1 MRRAALLLVLGA
13 CVREG
18 VGEEGS
24 IGDLGTATFA
34 ESVDEAAQMGCSTA
48 AARPLAQQL
57 VDEIDCMQPGVLV
70 RIPDEPQLTLA
81 SAVFPFIQR
90 PAVPL
95 LLRVLAERPGVG
107 LGVNSMLRTLP
118 QQYMLHRWY
127 QNGQCGISLAAA
139 PGTSN
144 HETGTALDINDN
156 AAWRAAFE
164 AHGFRWLGAS
174 DPVHFDYVGPGAMD
188 LRGASV
194 LAFQRLW
201 NRNHPEDPIAEDGDY
216 GPMTEARVAAS
227 PSQGFPTGAVCSA
240 PAPDAALAP
249 DAPAA
254 RDGAPRADARGADAG
269 RPDAGRAHDAALD
282 AALRADAGAPR
293 DGAPR
298 GDAAPAQKVAPASG
312 CAAAPVGSAR

>member
-1 MRRAALLLVLGA
+1 MTRALLLLALSGGA

-18 VGEEGS
+18 QGEEGS
-24 IGDLGTATFA
+24 VGDLGTATFA
-34 ESVDEAAQMGCSTA
+34 ESVDQAAQMGCSTA

-57 VDEIDCMQPGVLV
+57 VEEIDCSQPGVLA
-70 RIPDEPQLTLA
+70 RLPDSPQLTLA
-81 SAVFPFIQR
+81 SAVFPYIQR
-90 PAVPL
+90 VAVPHL
-95 LLRVLAERPGVG
+95 ERVLAERPTVG
-107 LGVNSMLRTLP
+107 LGINSMLRTLP

-174 DPVHFDYVGPGAMD
+174 DPVHFDYVGADAMD
-188 LRGASV
+188 LRGQSV

-201 NRNHPEDPIAEDGDY
+201 NRNHPEDRIAEDGDY

-227 PSQGFPTGAVCSA
+227 PAQGFPLGAVCSP
-240 PAPDAALAP
+240 PADAARPADARIARDTARSDAASP
-249 DAPAA
+249 DAPRRDASLPPDAA
-254 RDGAPRADARGADAG
+254 RDGGPDGAHLDGALHDDAG
-269 RPDAGRAHDAALD
+269 
-282 AALRADAGAPR
+282 
-293 DGAPR
+293 
-298 GDAAPAQKVAPASG
+298 PARKSTATAG
-312 CAAAPVGSAR
+312 CAAAPVGAAR

>member
-1 MRRAALLLVLGA
+1 LRRAALLLLLCA

-24 IGDLGTATFA
+24 IGDLGSATFA
-34 ESVDEAAQMGCSTA
+34 ETVDQAAQMGCSTA
-48 AARPLAQQL
+48 AAKPLAQQL
-57 VDEIDCMQPGVLV
+57 VDEIDCMQPGILV
-70 RIPDEPQLTLA
+70 RLPDEPQLVLA
-81 SAVFPFIQR
+81 AAVFPFIQR

-95 LLRVLAERPGVG
+95 LQRVLAERPGVG
-107 LGVNSMLRTLP
+107 LGINSMLRTLP
-118 QQYMLHRWY
+118 QQYMLYRWY

-164 AHGFRWLGAS
+164 AHGFRWLGS
-174 DPVHFDYVGPGAMD
+174 GDPVHFDYVGAGAMD
-188 LRGASV
+188 LRGQSV

-227 PSQGFPTGAVCSA
+227 PAQGFPTGAVCNV
-240 PAPDAALAP
+240 PAPDAAAAA
-249 DAPAA
+249 DAPFA
-254 RDGAPRADARGADAG
+254 RDAAPRADARAFDAG
-269 RPDAGRAHDAALD
+269 PADGPLRPDAAP
-282 AALRADAGAPR
+282 RADAGAPR

-298 GDAAPAQKVAPASG
+298 GDAAPAQKPAPASG
-312 CAAAPVGSAR
+312 CAAASVGAAR